1 MVFLLFM
8 CLTLRCELL
17 LNSNNSYVN
26 WEFLQTAQPTKE
38 DRVFGIIDNVLKQA
52 FGEPAT
58 RLIYQ
63 YLEHRYSLGQCEI
76 SEKID
81 VFANCLEDCLSDGAY
96 QIENR
101 ILNDMCSALGLET
114 GVTSK

>member
-8 CLTLRCELL
+8 FLTLRCELL

-26 WEFLQTAQPTKE
+26 WEFLQTTQPTKE
-38 DRVFGIIDNVLKQA
+38 GRVFGIIENVLKQA

-58 RLIYQ
+58 RQIHQ

-81 VFANCLEDCLSDGAY
+81 VFANCLEDCLSDGTY
-96 QIENR
+96 QIENS
-101 ILNDMCSALGLET
+101 ILNDMRSALGLET